1 MPEGGVS
8 QQELSSEVS
17 KHAEHSGEERRDWMV
32 AVAEAVLLAIVAVM
46 AAWSGYASAKWAT
59 DSRLE
64 LAKSSATRT
73 LASNSELA
81 AMTQRNFD
89 SSTFT
94 VWFVADVAGNARQER
109 IAERRF
115 TPNFRRAF
123 NAWMATDPAT
133 NPHAPPGPT
142 YMPQYKQPDLTLAA
156 VLNHRATVLYAKGA
170 TAGTNSDEYVRLTVY
185 LATVLFLVAI
195 RTHFRIRAVRIGL
208 VTLGGVVLILSVVQ
222 LTTLPAPPA

>member
-64 LAKSSATRT
+64 LAKSSAART

-123 NAWMATDPAT
+123 NAWMATDPA
-133 NPHAPPGPT
+133 

-195 RTHFRIRAVRIGL
+195 STHFRIRAVRIGL